1 MTILVS
7 CYQTFKR
14 YSLFGYDKGLV
25 RTRISGTGRERS
37 ELYNLLYSDLRTKKS
52 RSKQDKK
59 QSQSV
64 GMTEF
69 Y

>member
-37 ELYNLLYSDLRTKKS
+37 ELYNLLYSDKRRKKYGVIPNQN
-52 RSKQDKK
+52 RANPLI
-59 QSQSV
+59 
-64 GMTEF
+64 
-69 Y
+69 

>member
-37 ELYNLLYSDLRTKKS
+37 ELIRLDCILTKEQTNHGQNKTKK
-52 RSKQDKK
+52 
-59 QSQSV
+59 
-64 GMTEF
+64 
-69 Y
+69 